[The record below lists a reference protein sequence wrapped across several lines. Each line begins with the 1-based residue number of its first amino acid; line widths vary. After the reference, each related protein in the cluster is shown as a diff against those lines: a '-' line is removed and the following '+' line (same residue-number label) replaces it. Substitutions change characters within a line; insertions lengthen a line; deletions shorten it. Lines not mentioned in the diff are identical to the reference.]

1 MKTPLTFSDGKVT
14 ISKEVHHAWA
24 WPLCKDIYK
33 ELRALEES
41 EGFDFWDYAKHR
53 EGKMTTSELI
63 AWYAGEYD
71 SWIVACAEET
81 AGRGAHPWRMKQA
94 LRTLYRE
101 AVLLLGILVLGTVE
115 TELKKASAKKRAA
128 KKTSRSVRT
137 SKAKRTSAK

>member
-33 ELRALEES
+33 ELRALKEP
-41 EGFDFWDYAKHR
+41 EGFDFWDYAQYR
-53 EGKMTTSELI
+53 EDKMTTSGLI
-63 AWYAGEYD
+63 AWYADEYD
-71 SWIVACAEET
+71 SWIVDRAEGT
-81 AGRGAHPWRMKQA
+81 AGCGAHPWRMKQA
-94 LRTLYRE
+94 LRALYRE
-101 AVLLLGILVLGTVE
+101 AVLLLGLLVWRTVQ
-115 TELKKASAKKRAA
+115 TELKKASAKKRVA